1 MFNIYNFSNLLTH
14 FGYRMSAT
22 YSYSENENT
31 SIDFELVRPP
41 YVNESNY
48 QISASTPLQ
57 IEYNS
62 REKLLVVSNILTN
75 YLTVA
80 VVGKAESEVLM
91 EILKCDDIMDNL
103 KCTRSELIYE
113 YKYMYDGSTKNFYK
127 KLGKVKNDENKCVA
141 FQLATSD
148 YFVFDDFGE

>member
-14 FGYRMSAT
+14 FGYRISAT
-22 YSYSENENT
+22 YSENENT

-80 VVGKAESEVLM
+80 VVGKTESEVLM
-91 EILKCDDIMDNL
+91 EILKCDDITTNNL
-103 KCTRSELIYE
+103 KCTRSGLLSA
-113 YKYMYDGSTKNFYK
+113 YKYMYDGGTKNFYK
-127 KLGKVKNDENKCVA
+127 KLGKVKNVENKCVA
-141 FQLATSD
+141 IQLATSD